1 MPVTY
6 GHYPYTEPIMAIARE
21 NSRKVDRLE
30 LRLEPAN
37 RRLLDEA
44 AAASSMSTSAF
55 VLTHATQA
63 AREVLA
69 DRTTFVLPDDRW
81 DAFVELLEREERPM
95 PGLAAFLARPSVL
108 DEE

>member
-1 MPVTY
+1 MTL
-6 GHYPYTEPIMAIARE
+6 ARGAR
-21 NSRKVDRLE
+21 RKEDRLE

-44 AAASSMSTSAF
+44 AAATAMSTSAF
-55 VLTHATQA
+55 VLTHATEA

-81 DAFVELLEREERPM
+81 DAFAQLLERDQRPM
-95 PGLAAFLARPSVL
+95 SGLAAFLARPSVL
-108 DEE
+108 SEE